1 MNDIPYK
8 VDVEKLFQ
16 HVLSIE
22 GVKHH
27 IFDPQKLNETADY
40 ISSEFKKY
48 GIKTNEQTFKV
59 EGTDM
64 VFRNIEGYMGDDS
77 KPEILVTSHYDTGF
91 NSPGANDSGSAV
103 AAMLEV
109 ARILA
114 SRNFSGNVRFISFT
128 LEELGPTFDQGDRN
142 KALELGIVDE
152 NHRYTSYHTQKMFK
166 KFYSSV
172 TLGLAKGQPIVDV
185 WQKAFEVVKD
195 NLTDSEKE
203 YIAYIIKT
211 RSHIT
216 RTSSVGKLGLVG
228 SDYWVKK
235 ALDVDKKI
243 KGVINLVTIGYSTK
257 RKNTQFFPPL
267 LNPLLLPSYKV
278 KARKRIVDF
287 IAVVSDKNSRE
298 LGKIFCKNCKNEGI
312 KLPYLW
318 ARIPFKFEKIAKWL
332 YDLLLSDHSPFWK
345 ENIPALMIT
354 DTANFRSPYH
364 HTKAD
369 TIDKLDFDFIK
380 KVTQTTIA
388 TVIEF
393 NKMAPI

>member
-1 MNDIPYK
+1 MNDITYK

-27 IFDPQKLNETADY
+27 IVDPQKLNETADY
-40 ISSEFKKY
+40 ISTEFKKY

-64 VFRNIEGYMGDDS
+64 VFRNIEGYMGDAS

-91 NSPGANDSGSAV
+91 DSPGANDSGSAV

-128 LEELGPTFDQGDRN
+128 LEELCPTFDQGDRN
-142 KALELGIVDE
+142 KALDLGIVDE

-166 KFYSSV
+166 KFNSSV
-172 TLGLAKGQPIVDV
+172 TLGLAKGKPIVDV

-203 YIAYIIKT
+203 YLAYIIKT

-216 RTSSVGKLGLVG
+216 RTSSAGKLGLVG

-235 ALDVDKKI
+235 AIEVDKKI
-243 KGVINLVTIGYSTK
+243 KGVINLVTIGYSSK
-257 RKNTQFFPPL
+257 RKNTQFLPPL
-267 LNPLLLPSYKV
+267 LSPLLLPSYKV
-278 KARKRIVDF
+278 KARKKIGDF
-287 IAVVSDKNSRE
+287 IAVVSDKNSKE

-318 ARIPFKFEKIAKWL
+318 ARIPFNFEKIAKWL
-332 YDLLLSDHSPFWK
+332 YDLIRSDHSPFWK

-369 TIDKLDFDFIK
+369 TIDKLDFDFIG
-380 KVTQTTIA
+380 KVTQATIA
-388 TVIEF
+388 TVLEF
-393 NKMAPI
+393 S